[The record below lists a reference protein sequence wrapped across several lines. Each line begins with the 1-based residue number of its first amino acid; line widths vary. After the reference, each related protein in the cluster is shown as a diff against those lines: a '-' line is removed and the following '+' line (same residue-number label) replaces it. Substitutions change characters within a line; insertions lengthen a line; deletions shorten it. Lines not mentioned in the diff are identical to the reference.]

1 MYVISFGP
9 EAEAW
14 LGFWAFV
21 QAPKL
26 LSKAGEL
33 ELFRWSTLRF
43 MEGPRGATGGNLR
56 NWRGSEGRSAGARGG
71 EACCPF
77 RIRVLSASQRP
88 DSSLALQGR
97 SWSAQQAPSSRL
109 RPFAGPAVQSLPVQ
123 AALLRRAP
131 RDAGWHSPA
140 SMDPVSPPH
149 RAAQVSNE
157 PPHVHHQSA
166 LIACPVHLSESSLPW
181 LGRDWRRD
189 CSFVST
195 YSLSLLDRIANII
208 TNSTL

>member
-33 ELFRWSTLRF
+33 ELFRWSLLRF

-71 EACCPF
+71 EAAP
-77 RIRVLSASQRP
+77 LSEF
-88 DSSLALQGR
+88 G
-97 SWSAQQAPSSRL
+97 
-109 RPFAGPAVQSLPVQ
+109 
-123 AALLRRAP
+123 
-131 RDAGWHSPA
+131 
-140 SMDPVSPPH
+140 MDPVSALP
-149 RAAQVSNE
+149 RIGQVSNE

-166 LIACPVHLSESSLPW
+166 LIACPVHLSESSPLAW
-181 LGRDWRRD
+181 
-189 CSFVST
+189 T
-195 YSLSLLDRIANII
+195 
-208 TNSTL
+208 